1 MGLPISS
8 VQFSSVAQSCPTLW
22 DPMNRST
29 PGLPVHHQLP
39 ESTQTHVHWVGDAIQ
54 PSYPLSS
61 PSPPALN
68 LSQHQGLFKWVSSL
82 HQMAKVSPYKED
94 HIKSLPAMQ
103 ESQETQVQSLGQ
115 EDPLEEGMAT
125 QSSILAWR
133 IPWTEEPGRLQST
146 GSHNWSDL
154 AHMLAIILIPRS
166 NFSSLRSL
174 SSKSVVSFGLVP
186 GSWGIHDI
194 DLWAGRLW
202 HKRAAFAGFMLSHFT
217 HFHGM
222 NRMQYDWS
230 IRNCNCLHKPLSVLP
245 WLPSG
250 AIILSEGR
258 DQRWAVQNHIRFCLF
273 CVRGPLWLRTR
284 LPFTLMAQIEP
295 CWFGLDCVCCS
306 GFSDF

>member
-1 MGLPISS
+1 
-8 VQFSSVAQSCPTLW
+8 
-22 DPMNRST
+22 MNHST
-29 PGLPVHHQLP
+29 PGLPVHHQLL
-39 ESTQTHVHWVGDAIQ
+39 ESTQTHVHRVSDAIQ
-54 PSYPLSS
+54 PSHPLSS

-82 HQMAKVSPYKED
+82 HQMAKASPSKEA

-103 ESQETQVQSLGQ
+103 ESWETQVQSLGQ
-115 EDPLEEGMAT
+115 EDPLEEGIAT

-146 GSHNWSDL
+146 GSHNWSNL

-174 SSKSVVSFGLVP
+174 SSKSVVSFGMVP
-186 GSWGIHDI
+186 GSRGIHDI

-202 HKRAAFAGFMLSHFT
+202 HRRTAFAGFTLSHFT

-222 NRMQYDWS
+222 NRMRHDWS

-273 CVRGPLWLRTR
+273 CVRGR
-284 LPFTLMAQIEP
+284 LVHQA
-295 CWFGLDCVCCS
+295 S
-306 GFSDF
+306 